1 MPPAPRPLE
10 DPWPRTIA
18 CIHRI
23 ACILV
28 WYLSHAKENRQQH
41 PPRRS
46 RAPKSQ
52 LHRQD
57 PPPGYSPG
65 ILPFPSL
72 SEAIPPV
79 REHLRPFSL
88 PSDSIKAHVTAIAP
102 PPSRL
107 LIPRPP
113 LPSA

>member
-28 WYLSHAKENRQQH
+28 WCLSHAEEIDSSILLPGLELQKVSSTVKIT
-41 PPRRS
+41 PP
-46 RAPKSQ
+46 A
-52 LHRQD
+52 
-57 PPPGYSPG
+57 YSPG
-65 ILPFPSL
+65 ILPFPSR
-72 SEAIPPV
+72 SETIPPV
-79 REHLRPFSL
+79 REHLRPFPL
-88 PSDSIKAHVTAIAP
+88 PYGSIKAHVTAIAP